1 MENYNTRHP
10 FSFRLSSCRTNM
22 SLFSVFFQGPKF
34 SNTLSSEI
42 ALETT
47 SLASFKNNLKHF
59 FNNFKVPN
67 QSICSTYL
75 CDIGDFFKSLW
86 MIVLLFV
93 KLPFEVRFLL
103 AVTPRALNWVGKG
116 RASSDTIE
124 VLNDGTED
132 VEALLLAFK
141 ATTFQVP
148 LWVLAW
154 LYTLFQNGDQ

>member
-1 MENYNTRHP
+1 
-10 FSFRLSSCRTNM
+10 
-22 SLFSVFFQGPKF
+22 
-34 SNTLSSEI
+34 
-42 ALETT
+42 
-47 SLASFKNNLKHF
+47 
-59 FNNFKVPN
+59 
-67 QSICSTYL
+67 
-75 CDIGDFFKSLW
+75 

-103 AVTPRALNWVGKG
+103 AIAPRALKVGKG

-148 LWVLAW
+148 L
-154 LYTLFQNGDQ
+154 